1 MRTLQEDPEANSKD
15 RTNTLIKQPRAA
27 KRQEYSFVLDI
38 FRNSGESLQTF
49 DGFEFFTK
57 YFKLLF
63 ISMNEESFES
73 FKKRSQTWCFDHCK
87 PSFDIF
93 RQAVRRTA
101 KLLSFIEFGHGMI
114 IFPTRVLCG
123 NQIPSVV

>member
-1 MRTLQEDPEANSKD
+1 M
-15 RTNTLIKQPRAA
+15 
-27 KRQEYSFVLDI
+27 
-38 FRNSGESLQTF
+38 ESLQTF

-63 ISMNEESFES
+63 ISMNEQSFES
-73 FKKRSQTWCFDHCK
+73 FKKRSQTWCFGHCK

-93 RQAVRRTA
+93 RQAVRRTT
-101 KLLSFIEFGHGMI
+101 KLLCLIKFVHGMI

-123 NQIPSVV
+123 NQKPSVQ